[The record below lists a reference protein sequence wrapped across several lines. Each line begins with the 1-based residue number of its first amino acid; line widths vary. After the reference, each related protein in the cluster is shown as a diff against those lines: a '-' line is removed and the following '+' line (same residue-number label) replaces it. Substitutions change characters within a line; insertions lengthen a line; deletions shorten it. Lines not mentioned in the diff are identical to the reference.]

1 MKAHTEVHLPVSSGL
16 QNVMSDAVA
25 DLANI
30 GAKENPIVRAAV
42 AGESALT
49 TLVKAWQRCGPTD
62 RRLFLADICAGS
74 PNLWK
79 AVDRDAGGRWR

>member
-1 MKAHTEVHLPVSSGL
+1 MKTHSEAHWPVNSKI
-16 QNVMSDAVA
+16 QNDTSDTVA

-30 GAKENPIVRAAV
+30 GAKEYPIVTAAV
-42 AGESALT
+42 AEESDMTRLY
-49 TLVKAWQRCGPTD
+49 KSWQRCGPTD

-79 AVDRDAGGRWR
+79 AVDRDAGGRCR